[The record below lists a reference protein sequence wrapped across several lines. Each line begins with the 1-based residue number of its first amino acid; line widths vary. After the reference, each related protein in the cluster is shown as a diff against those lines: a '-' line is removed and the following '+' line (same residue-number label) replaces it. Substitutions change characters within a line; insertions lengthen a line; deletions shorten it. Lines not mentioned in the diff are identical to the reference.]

1 MRLIVCAVLTLFIW
15 GCADKNTQE
24 DNYLDASFELCNTE
38 VSLYS
43 VSDDGKVRIIC
54 ADGSKFALN
63 NEQTLEIMR
72 DINVDYCSGEGLSK
86 FNESRRYYTFRC
98 KSGTQLSINKNQ

>member
-1 MRLIVCAVLTLFIW
+1 MQRLLCTLSVLFLL

-54 ADGSKFALN
+54 ADDSKFALSS
-63 NEQTLEIMR
+63 EETLEIMR

-98 KSGTQLSINKNQ
+98 KSGTQLSINKNP